1 MTFKILAA
9 SSSWKYTEK
18 DLDEKIDFVKTDR
31 TAYNLG
37 VIHDVCAELEMESVP
52 DSLICNVHP
61 MTMFWRKVKQVWQEI
76 HDAFGT
82 NTIKDCFIIDIDF

>member
-9 SSSWKYTEK
+9 SSGWKYTEK
-18 DLDEKIDFVKTDR
+18 DLDEKIDFVKTDS

-61 MTMFWRKVKQVWQEI
+61 MTMCWRKVKQVWQEI

-82 NTIKDCFIIDIDF
+82 NTIKDCFITDVDF